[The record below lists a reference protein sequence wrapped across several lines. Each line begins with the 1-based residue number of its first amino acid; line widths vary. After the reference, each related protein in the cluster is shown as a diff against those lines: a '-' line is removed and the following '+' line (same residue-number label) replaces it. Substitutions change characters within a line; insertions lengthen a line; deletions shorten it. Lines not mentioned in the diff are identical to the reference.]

1 MPQRDNEEVDIYND
15 DGDNDNDQDDR
26 DDGDDEEML
35 DNMTKVNNDWPYLLM
50 KPTSPIAHKMKTIGI
65 E

>member
-35 DNMTKVNNDWPYLLM
+35 DNMTKVNND
-50 KPTSPIAHKMKTIGI
+50 
-65 E
+65 